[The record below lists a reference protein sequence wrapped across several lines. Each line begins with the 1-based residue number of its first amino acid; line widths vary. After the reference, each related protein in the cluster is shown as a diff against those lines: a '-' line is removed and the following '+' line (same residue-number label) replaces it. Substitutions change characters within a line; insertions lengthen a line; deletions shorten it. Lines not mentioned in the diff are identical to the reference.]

1 MTTAAPQEAAA
12 AVAAPA
18 VRGRSPG
25 RIAYERLRRDPAALL
40 GLAIV
45 TVFVVTALA
54 APLLAGLNGWRPE
67 TFDKSAIDQALGGVP
82 KGDFGGIGAEH
93 WLGVEPGNGRDVF
106 SRIVYGARVSLLIAV
121 AATAVTVL
129 AGTAVGLV
137 AGYFG
142 GRIDTVLS
150 RIMDLVMS
158 FPSLI
163 FMLALLSIAPGTD
176 RVLLLVLI
184 MSMFSWPYVG
194 RIVRGQTLSV
204 RHREFVDAARVNGA
218 MGPHILLRE
227 ILPNIAAP
235 ILVYTTLAIPAN
247 IGTEAALSFLGV
259 GVRPPTPSWGQMIDN
274 GLLWYQVAPTY
285 FMIPCVCLFLTV
297 LAFTLLGDALRDAL
311 DPKGGGR

>member
-1 MTTAAPQEAAA
+1 MTTAAPQGVAT

-45 TVFVVTALA
+45 TVFVVAALA
-54 APLLAGLNGWRPE
+54 APLLTGLNGWQPE
-67 TFDKSAIDQALGGVP
+67 TFDKNAIDQALGGVP

-106 SRIVYGARVSLLIAV
+106 SRVVYGARVSLLIAV

-137 AGYFG
+137 AGYLG
-142 GRIDTVLS
+142 GRVDTVLS

-184 MSMFSWPYVG
+184 MSVFSWPYVG
-194 RIVRGQTLSV
+194 RIVRGQTMSV

-218 MGPHILLRE
+218 RGPHILLRE